1 MKKRRLKARETR
13 VGFAPAKKPTQ
24 TPEARPRRKSKRV
37 STALVDRL
45 IARAKAVTAG
55 QAKTVR
61 LTGLPRKEA
70 LALLTGPIRPGK
82 NDD

>member
-1 MKKRRLKARETR
+1 MAKRLAKARETR
-13 VGFAPAKKPTQ
+13 VGFTPAKKPGRA
-24 TPEARPRRKSKRV
+24 PKARTAGKTRRV

-45 IARAKAVTAG
+45 IATAKAMAEG
-55 QAKTVR
+55 RAKTVR

-70 LALLTGPIRPGK
+70 LALLTGPVRPGK

>member
-1 MKKRRLKARETR
+1 MAKERLKARETR
-13 VGFAPAKKPTQ
+13 VGFIAAKKPGRALKT
-24 TPEARPRRKSKRV
+24 RPRRKPKRV

-45 IARAKAVTAG
+45 IARAKAITEGRV
-55 QAKTVR
+55 KTIR